1 MATAATVSAV
11 LTPFIAQAPVAIALL
26 GTEGRY
32 QLVNAAYARLLDR
45 PSADLVGQDFS
56 SHIEAPPH
64 EALWGLHRRLMTG
77 GLTPSEEWEVRRAD
91 GHVCSVIAESVR
103 VPIADGPPLRL
114 VHLVDISG
122 HRALE
127 RDLQASQ
134 AFLESVLD
142 GLSAQVCV
150 LDDQGVILAVNEA
163 WRRFGIDNGASSTSV
178 WEGMNYLSASE
189 QVGAEGDFAR
199 RLRDVLAGRTPHFQ
213 SAYPCHSPTTQRWF
227 VARVSRVV
235 GDTPAR
241 VVITHDDVSAL
252 LEAQETLHRSEAQF
266 LDLAASIP
274 GVLFRLLTPPEGAA
288 RLTYLSPGVK
298 ALLGIDVDKACR
310 DLAALRACIAPEDR
324 PGFDTALSL
333 ATASQG
339 TWEHECRVRGADGAL
354 TWVHARASAR
364 PLEGGGVEWTGM
376 LMDVSERKTLEAGL
390 KASEET
396 YRTLFETVPQGV
408 VYHDRQGRITSANP
422 AAQRILGLT
431 LEQLQGRTSIDPRW
445 HAVREDGSPF
455 PGDEHPAMLALHTG
469 RPVQDVVMGVSV
481 PDSGQVWILVN
492 ATPLFRHGELEQ
504 VYATFEDISARVT
517 LSQELRLQAS
527 TDFLTGCANRR
538 SLMERLTAEF
548 ERVRRYTG
556 RVCSVLALDLD
567 LFKQVNDRWGHAAGD
582 AVLVHLTAL
591 MKQASRAADLVARSG
606 GEEFTLLLP
615 DTTAQEALVLAER
628 LRERIATTP
637 LGHDGHDLHITVS
650 MGISAL
656 SAADPGID
664 AVLVRADQALY
675 DAKAAGRNI
684 VRVRLPEG

>member
-1 MATAATVSAV
+1 MATTATVSAV
-11 LTPFIAQAPVAIALL
+11 LIPFIEQAPVAMALV
-26 GTEGRY
+26 GADGRY

-45 PSADLVGQDFS
+45 PAADLAGRDFS
-56 SHIEAPPH
+56 SNIDAPPH
-64 EALWGLHRRLMTG
+64 EALWGLHQRLITG
-77 GLTPSEEWEVRRAD
+77 GLTPSEEWEVRQAD
-91 GHVCSVIAESVR
+91 GQVCSVIAESVR
-103 VPIADGPPLRL
+103 VTTVDGPPLRL

-122 HRALE
+122 HRELE

-150 LDDQGVILAVNEA
+150 LDDQGLILAVNKA
-163 WRRFGIDNGASSTSV
+163 WRQFGVDNSVSPTTV
-178 WEGMNYLSASE
+178 WEGMDYLSASE
-189 QVGAEGDFAR
+189 HASTDVDFAE

-213 SAYPCHSPTTQRWF
+213 YDYPCHSPTTQRWF
-227 VARVSRVV
+227 IARVSRIV
-235 GDTPAR
+235 GGTRAR

-252 LEAQETLHRSEAQF
+252 LHAREALHRSEAQF

-274 GVLFRLLTPPEGAA
+274 GVLFRLLMPPDGAA
-288 RLTYLSPGVK
+288 QFTYLSPGVK
-298 ALLGIDVDKACR
+298 ALLGIDVDQACR
-310 DLAALRACIAPEDR
+310 DAAALCACIAPEDR

-339 TWEHECRVRGADGAL
+339 TWEHECRVRGADGVL

-455 PGDEHPAMLALHTG
+455 PGDEHPAMLALRTG

-582 AVLVHLTAL
+582 AVLVHLAAL

-606 GEEFTLLLP
+606 GEEFMLLLP
-615 DTTAQEALVLAER
+615 DTTADEARSLAER

-637 LGHDGHDLHITVS
+637 LGHDGHDLQVTVS
-650 MGISAL
+650 IGISAM
-656 SAADPGID
+656 SGADPGID
-664 AVLVRADQALY
+664 AVLARADRALY
-675 DAKAAGRNI
+675 RAKAEGRNRVCI
-684 VRVRLPEG
+684 VLPPT